1 LPRGAP
7 SGKFAARNRNL
18 PGSLSRRLDL
28 GMANRKKTNRT
39 NGNRNNTTSGGQK
52 PTLKT
57 GARQPFSLDLLL
69 KALGPG
75 LITGASDDDPSGIGT
90 YSQAGAQLGYGIGWT
105 MLLTFPLMVAIQE
118 VSARVG
124 RVTGKGIAGN
134 VRQHYSVPLL
144 NVVVALL
151 FIANTI
157 NIAAD
162 LGAMADATKLLIGGP
177 GMIYV
182 VAFGVTS
189 VIAQIFLDY
198 KRYVSVLKWLTL
210 SLFAYVG
217 ALVFAHISWSQ
228 ALAGVLVPRLTW
240 SADYFTT
247 IVAIF
252 GTTISP
258 YLFFWQAS
266 QEAEDQRVDA
276 TKHPLIE
283 RQYGAQKEFHRIRA
297 DTVVGMAFSNLI
309 ALSIIVTAA
318 ATLHAAGKTDIQTSA
333 QAAEALRPIAGT
345 FAEVIFALGIV
356 GTGLLAIPVLA
367 GATAYAVGEGRKW
380 PVGLARKPKEAVAF
394 YSVLA
399 LSAGIGIALNF
410 TSINPISAL
419 YWSAVVNGVLAIPVM
434 VLLMVMA
441 RRKEVMGRFVIGGP
455 LYWLGWLSTAAM
467 LLSVVAMGVGIFLG
481 KS

>member
-1 LPRGAP
+1 
-7 SGKFAARNRNL
+7 
-18 PGSLSRRLDL
+18 
-28 GMANRKKTNRT
+28 MANRKKTNH
-39 NGNRNNTTSGGQK
+39 NNHKKSD
-52 PTLKT
+52 
-57 GARQPFSLDLLL
+57 ARKSAPKGSRPAPFRVSDFV

-75 LITGASDDDPSGIGT
+75 VITGASDDDPSGIGT

-105 MLLTFPLMVAIQE
+105 MLLTFPLMAAIQE
-118 VSARVG
+118 ISARVG
-124 RVTGKGIAGN
+124 RVTGHGIAGN
-134 VRQHYSVPLL
+134 VCRHYSVPLL

-162 LGAMADATKLLIGGP
+162 LGAMADATRLLIGGP
-177 GMIYV
+177 AFAYV
-182 VAFGVTS
+182 LVFGITS
-189 VIAQIFLDY
+189 VAAEIFLDY

-217 ALVFAHISWSQ
+217 ALAFAHISWSQ
-228 ALAGVLVPRLTW
+228 ALAGVLVPRLAW
-240 SADYFTT
+240 SAGYLTT

-266 QEAEDQRVDA
+266 QEAEDQRVDT
-276 TKHPLIE
+276 TKRPLIFKH
-283 RQYGAQKEFHRIRA
+283 YGARKEFHRIRA
-297 DTVVGMAFSNLI
+297 DTVAGMAFSNLI
-309 ALSIIVTAA
+309 ALAIIITAA

-333 QAAEALRPIAGT
+333 QAAEALRPIAGM

-367 GATAYAVGEGRKW
+367 GATAYAVGEGRRW

-399 LSAGIGIALNF
+399 LLAAIGIALNF
-410 TSINPISAL
+410 ASINPISAL
-419 YWSAVVNGVLAIPVM
+419 YWSAVVNGVLAVPVM
-434 VLLMVMA
+434 VLLMIMS
-441 RRKEVMGRFVIGGP
+441 RRKDVMDRFIIAGP

-467 LLSVVAMGVGIFLG
+467 LLSVVAMGVGLFVGG
-481 KS
+481 K